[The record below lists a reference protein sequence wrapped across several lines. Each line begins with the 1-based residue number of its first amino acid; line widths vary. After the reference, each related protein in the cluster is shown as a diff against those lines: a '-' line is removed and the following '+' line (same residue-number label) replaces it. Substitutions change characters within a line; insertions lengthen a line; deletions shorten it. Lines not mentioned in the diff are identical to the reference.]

1 MIEMEK
7 EYYGYIYRVTVK
19 NSNSHLNGCT
29 YIGQHKYN
37 EIDNDYYGSS
47 SRLKS
52 EYFPYYGHE
61 GIIMECIDWGES
73 KEMLNELEKYYILK
87 EQELMGELC
96 LNIAEG
102 GNGGN
107 CVGNLNEE
115 ERNAWINKLR
125 NYNNKKYENQNE
137 RDKISILTKE
147 ALNKPETRAK
157 HLAAIKKFNEEN
169 KDKVTEVLNKARSMR
184 WEDENQ
190 HEKMS
195 ERMHH
200 KFEDQNE
207 RDKKSK
213 LFKDMKWYN
222 NGKINKRFKEKP
234 EDKEWFE
241 GRIEN
246 EDKIHYSLWNNG
258 KIQALYFT
266 QPGPEWVKGRLYY
279 EIPKEWEWYNN
290 GLFNI
295 RYFECPEGFKKG
307 KLGTRR
313 LQNNYKKYKK
323 EHPEFIKIGK

>member
-1 MIEMEK
+1 MGK

-19 NSNSHLNGCT
+19 NDKSHLNGCT
-29 YIGQHKYN
+29 YIGQHKCLN
-37 EIDNDYYGSS
+37 NKIDADYYSSS

-52 EYFPYYGHE
+52 EYFPYYGCE
-61 GIIMECIDWGES
+61 GIVMECIDWGED
-73 KEMLNELEKYYILK
+73 KETLNELEKYYILK

-115 ERNAWINKLR
+115 ERNAWINKLK
-125 NYNNKKYENQNE
+125 NYNNKKYEDQNE
-137 RDKISILTKE
+137 RNKISIATKE
-147 ALNKPETRAK
+147 ALNKPEIREK

-169 KDKVTEVLNKARSMR
+169 KDKVIEVLNKARFIR

-195 ERMHH
+195 ERMRA
-200 KFEDQNE
+200 KYEIQSE
-207 RDKKSK
+207 RDKTSE
-213 LFKDMKWYN
+213 LFKGMKWYN

-234 EDKEWFE
+234 ESSEWVE
-241 GRIEN
+241 GRVEN
-246 EDKIHYSLWNNG
+246 EHKIHYSLWNNG

-279 EIPKEWEWYNN
+279 KIPDEWEWYNN
-290 GLFNI
+290 GLFNV

-313 LQNNYKKYKK
+313 LQNNYKKYKN
-323 EHPEFIKIGK
+323 EHL